1 MRKRRHWMASG
12 VGQEGERKRTTD
24 DVSKS
29 LLMTSEPGFIERPGM
44 SLEATCVLSRRCPAC
59 RWREPGPGSGM
70 ERGNLSPRY
79 RGRSLGHRPPG
90 RERECSKWWNPRGVE
105 YRLRGTGADRLVVAT
120 MPGNAGGAKGTA
132 CPGSFGGQP
141 R

>member
-29 LLMTSEPGFIERPGM
+29 LLMTSEPGLMERPGM

-59 RWREPGPGSGM
+59 RWREPGPGSGA
-70 ERGNLSPRY
+70 ERGNLSSRK
-79 RGRSLGHRPPG
+79 RRPFTGPLWSPG
-90 RERECSKWWNPRGVE
+90 RERECPKWRHPRGVE

-132 CPGSFGGQP
+132 CPGSVGGQP
-141 R
+141 